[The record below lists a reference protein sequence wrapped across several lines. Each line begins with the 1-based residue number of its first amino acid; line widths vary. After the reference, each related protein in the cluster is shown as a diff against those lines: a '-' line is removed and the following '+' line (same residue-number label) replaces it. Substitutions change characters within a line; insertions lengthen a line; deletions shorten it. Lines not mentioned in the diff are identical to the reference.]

1 MKKIY
6 IMPSMEATEQEVLA
20 CLLAG
25 SVISSENGIGFG
37 GVDTNGELEPEGKD
51 QFDAEIW

>member
-1 MKKIY
+1 MKKKY
-6 IMPSMEATEQEVLA
+6 IMPLMVVESDMQLY
-20 CLLAG
+20 LLAG

-51 QFDAEIW
+51 LTDTEIW

>member
-1 MKKIY
+1 
-6 IMPSMEATEQEVLA
+6 MEATEQEVLA

-51 QFDAEIW
+51 LTDTEIW